1 MVMALPPAIA
11 GSVNKTGMIRAV
23 HPNEIRLLPQIESAA
38 DRRYALLTETTYGI
52 RSGGTVVKR

>member
-1 MVMALPPAIA
+1 
-11 GSVNKTGMIRAV
+11 MIRAV